1 MKYES
6 ALNVINKGIKK
17 DISSYAEERRII
29 SESKQK
35 GIKTGGDKVIDEL
48 IQLDKDKVTTRENIA
63 SLKKEHTETKDR
75 KKEVDEEIEALRAVN
90 ILAVGDEAS
99 KKKFKDLK
107 KEQALLNHRL
117 KSGGSYWHIS
127 YLGRIDTLEDKLKEL
142 EEKRNS
148 NKKKLK
154 QYLKVA

>member
-1 MKYES
+1 
-6 ALNVINKGIKK
+6 LNIINKGTKK
-17 DISSYAEERRII
+17 DISPYAEERRII

-35 GIKTGGDKVIDEL
+35 GLKEGGGKVIDEL
-48 IQLDKDKVTTRENIA
+48 IQLDKDEVTTKENIT

-75 KKEVDEEIEALRAVN
+75 KKEVDEELEALKAVN

-99 KKKFKDLK
+99 KKKYKDLK
-107 KEQALLNHRL
+107 KEQGLLNQKL
-117 KSGGSYWHIS
+117 KSGGSYWTFS

-142 EEKRNS
+142 EKKRNS